1 MVLTTSYTLRTLLLL
16 TAAVLLSYA
25 GKPASG
31 MRISVV
37 TGANK
42 GIGLAI
48 AKKLAGAPG
57 HLCVLTSRTPSLGQK
72 AVDDLKAE
80 GLESVVHKQLDIGDP
95 ASVERFAS
103 ELEQEFGRCDVLVN
117 NAGIAFKGSD
127 PTPFKDQAEPT
138 LKTNFFDTAA
148 FTEKM
153 LPLVRKS
160 DAGRVVNVASMAG
173 HLSILGSQD
182 RRNAFTNPA
191 LTKERLSAMMAQFV
205 GDVKAGRHHGGGWPN
220 TCYGMSKLGV
230 IAYTKVAARV
240 EREAGSTVTINAC
253 CPGYCD
259 TDMTS
264 HRGTLTPEEG
274 ARTPFMLTQ
283 MKSVDEGGLTGE
295 FFRREALAEW

>member
-1 MVLTTSYTLRTLLLL
+1 
-16 TAAVLLSYA
+16 
-25 GKPASG
+25 
-31 MRISVV
+31 
-37 TGANK
+37 

-48 AKKLAGAPG
+48 AKKLAKAPG
-57 HLCVLTSRTPSLGQK
+57 HLCVLTSRNPALGQR
-72 AVDDLKAE
+72 ATNDLKAE
-80 GLESVVHKQLDIGDP
+80 GLESVVYKQLDIGDP

-103 ELEQEFGRCDVLVN
+103 EMEQEYGRCDILVN

-138 LKTNFFDTAA
+138 LKTNFFDTVA

-160 DAGRVVNVASMAG
+160 SAGRVVNVASMSG
-173 HLSILGSQD
+173 HLSILGSPS
-182 RRNAFTNPA
+182 RRDAFTDPA
-191 LTKERLSAMMAQFV
+191 LGKEKLSSMMTEFV
-205 GDVKAGRHHGGGWPN
+205 HDVKAGRHQGGGWPN

-230 IAYTKVAARV
+230 IAYTKVAARM
-240 EREAGSTVTINAC
+240 EQEAGSAVLVNAC

-264 HRGTLTPEEG
+264 HMGTLTPEEG

-283 MKSVDEGGLTGE
+283 MSTEKGSGGGLTGQ
-295 FFRREALAEW
+295 FFRREALSEW